1 MDYSTFDDPGLIT
14 LIVDGDSGALGELY
28 DRYSRLVFSL
38 ALKTVGDQAGAE
50 EITQDVFFRI
60 WEKADTY
67 QVEQAKVSTWLTS
80 ITRYRSI
87 DVLRRR
93 DVRPESNSV
102 AWPDLSPSNVPSTD
116 GRRPEDFAAESL
128 QAQRVRAALAQLPVE
143 QQQALTMAYFYGYT
157 HSQIAETL
165 DIPLGTIKTRI
176 RLGMQ
181 KLRKILP
188 EERAEI

>member
-1 MDYSTFDDPGLIT
+1 MDYSTFNDAKLIK
-14 LIVDGDSGALGELY
+14 LIVDGDSGALSELY

-38 ALKTVGDQAGAE
+38 AIKTVGDQAVAE

-60 WEKADTY
+60 WEKAATY
-67 QVEQAKVSTWLTS
+67 HAEQAKVSTWLTS
-80 ITRYRSI
+80 IARYRSI
-87 DVLRRR
+87 DMLRRR
-93 DVRPESNSV
+93 GVRPESNSI
-102 AWPDLSPSNVPSTD
+102 AWPELPPGSVPSTD

-128 QAQRVRAALAQLPVE
+128 QAQRVRDAVEQLPVE
-143 QQQALTMAYFYGYT
+143 QQQALEMAYFYGYS

-181 KLRKILP
+181 KLRKILI
-188 EERAEI
+188 EEPTEI

>member
-1 MDYSTFDDPGLIT
+1 MDYSTFDDRKLIT
-14 LIVDGDSGALGELY
+14 LIVDGDSEALRELY

-38 ALKTVGDQAGAE
+38 ALKTVGDKAGAE

-67 QVEQAKVSTWLTS
+67 QAKQAKVSTWLTS
-80 ITRYRSI
+80 IARYRSI
-87 DVLRRR
+87 DMLRRR
-93 DVRPESNSV
+93 GVRPESNSI
-102 AWPDLSPSNVPSTD
+102 AWPNLSPSSVPSTD
-116 GRRPEDFAAESL
+116 GRRPEDSATESL
-128 QAQRVRAALAQLPVE
+128 QALRVREAVAQLPVE
-143 QQQALTMAYFYGYT
+143 QQQALAMAYFYGYT
-157 HSQIAETL
+157 HSQIAEAL

-188 EERAEI
+188 EESTEI